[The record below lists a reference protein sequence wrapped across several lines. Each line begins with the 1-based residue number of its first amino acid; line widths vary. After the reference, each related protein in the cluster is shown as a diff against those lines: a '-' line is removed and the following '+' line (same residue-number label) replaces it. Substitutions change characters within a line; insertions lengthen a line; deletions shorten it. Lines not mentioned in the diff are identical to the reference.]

1 MVFGHMT
8 STCTRRIGFLSCYY
22 DLQLRYVDVDY
33 PSAAVPLILESGTTP
48 DVYPP
53 DYYGCPYAPGNAV
66 SPCIAPPT
74 CNVDGNGKFVAPPCI
89 E

>member
-1 MVFGHMT
+1 MHAMIVV
-8 STCTRRIGFLSCYY
+8 SESWYV
-22 DLQLRYVDVDY
+22 QLRYVDVDY

-48 DVYPP
+48 DVFPP

-66 SPCIAPPT
+66 SPCVAPPT
-74 CNVDGNGKFVAPPCI
+74 CNFDGNGVFVSPPCI